1 MKKYKCYI
9 TSDTSQEAVSIVEAV
24 NPEAALNYFA
34 AEKKLEVE
42 KFVRL
47 FSVSEWE
54 QKNS

>member
-9 TSDTSQEAVSIVEAV
+9 ISDTSQEAVSIVEAA
-24 NPEAALNYFA
+24 NQEAALSYFA

-42 KFVRL
+42 KFVRI

>member
-1 MKKYKCYI
+1 MKKYKCFSI
-9 TSDTSQEAVSIVEAV
+9 SDSDQEAVSIIEAEDLDHAV
-24 NPEAALNYFA
+24 NYFA

-42 KFVRL
+42 KFVRI

>member
-42 KFVRL
+42 KFVRI